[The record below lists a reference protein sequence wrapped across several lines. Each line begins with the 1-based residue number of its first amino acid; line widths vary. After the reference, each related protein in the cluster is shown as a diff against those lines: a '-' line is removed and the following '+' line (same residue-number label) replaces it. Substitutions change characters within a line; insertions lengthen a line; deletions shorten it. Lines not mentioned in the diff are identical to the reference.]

1 MLAFDVQGG
10 RLDGHSDRAQLLLHG
25 LREEVQ
31 NGASLRAAGAAGAAP
46 RLPPQRLAI
55 ARVQRLRV
63 YMQKTQHLLVVCVR
77 VVFARHQDRPSGVLR
92 VLRKA
97 ENYLARG
104 REQSGDHLAQSR
116 CEGCVMVQG
125 LQDARQLP
133 CRPLAHVPPRQS
145 YQQRAAGLRFSIIA
159 GAAAVLLASDGCRE
173 AGQAEA
179 QTRERQLETRV
190 FVL

>member
-104 REQSGDHLAQSR
+104 REQSGDHLAQPR
-116 CEGCVMVQG
+116 REGCVMVQG
-125 LQDARQLP
+125 LN
-133 CRPLAHVPPRQS
+133 RPLAHVPPRQS